1 MRSQA
6 QRKRLNPRYMP
17 ERNIKLTIK
26 YDGTNYAGWQFQEN
40 AKSIQ
45 ETIERALRKITGE
58 KVKLTSAG
66 RTDSGVHARAQ
77 VANFKDTASGLP
89 LKNIQKALNSF
100 LPRDIVISAVEEAPF
115 NFNSKTHARSKTYRY
130 TIVRADFIDPLIRHF
145 AVRCKYALNLAA
157 MRREAKNL
165 VGRHDFKS
173 FQKARGE
180 EKETVRTVKDIR
192 IEKEKEMIYID
203 IEADGFLYNM
213 ARNIVGTLIEVGRGK
228 FPQGITNR
236 ILLEKDRKLCGPTAP
251 AKGLCLVRVR
261 Y

>member
-1 MRSQA
+1 
-6 QRKRLNPRYMP
+6 MP

-26 YDGTNYAGWQFQEN
+26 YDGTNYAGWQSQGN

-45 ETIERALRKITGE
+45 ETIESALKKITGE

-66 RTDSGVHARAQ
+66 RTDSSVHARAQ
-77 VANFKDTASGLP
+77 VANFKTASGLP
-89 LKNIQKALNSF
+89 LKNIQKALNGS
-100 LPRDIVISAVEEAPF
+100 LPKDIVISAVEEVPF

-130 TIVRADFIDPLIRHF
+130 AIVRADFVDPLIRHF

-173 FQKARGE
+173 FQAAGGE
-180 EKETVRTVKDIR
+180 EKETVRTVKNIR
-192 IEKEKEMIYID
+192 IEKEKDMIYID

-228 FPQGITNR
+228 FAEGVTKR
-236 ILLEKDRKLCGPTAP
+236 ILPKKDRKFCGPTAP
-251 AKGLCLVRVR
+251 AKGLCLIKVK